1 MEEAKPDV
9 VQPQLSN
16 IRQEWDW
23 VKPAIEEILHL
34 DPNLTFRPEDVYHSV
49 LSGESHLWTHPDFL
63 VVTTFET
70 DEFTGGGT
78 FLIWLSWSRTR
89 GLGNAAKHFT
99 FFEGVAKQNGCREI
113 QVRTPHERVGEYI
126 EQDLGWKCR
135 DRVFGKDL
143 QE

>member
-1 MEEAKPDV
+1 MEEAQPDV
-9 VQPQLSN
+9 VQPQLAN
-16 IRQEWDW
+16 IREEWHW
-23 VKPAIEEILHL
+23 VKQGIEEILHL

-49 LSGESHLWTHPDFL
+49 LSGESHLWTHPDFF

-70 DEFTGGGT
+70 DVFNGDKT
-78 FLIWLSWSRTR
+78 FLIWLSWSRTK

-99 FFEGVAKQNGCREI
+99 FFEGVAKQSGCQNI

-135 DRVFGKDL
+135 DRFFGKDL
-143 QE
+143 